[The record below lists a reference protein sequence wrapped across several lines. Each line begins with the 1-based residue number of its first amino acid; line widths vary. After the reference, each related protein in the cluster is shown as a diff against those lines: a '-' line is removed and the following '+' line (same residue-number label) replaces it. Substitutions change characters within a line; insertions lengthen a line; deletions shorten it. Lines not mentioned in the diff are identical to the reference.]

1 MHAAAKREEKSLIF
15 LSAALYKDAEDADA
29 KPCCS
34 RNDPP
39 HTDTGER
46 ETLRERMQEIWFW
59 QSVLDSR
66 GKCADKIKCCCDH
79 GASYGADKYIAVR
92 ISQYSFDQAKEDQN
106 N

>member
-1 MHAAAKREEKSLIF
+1 MRDAAKREEKSLILF
-15 LSAALYKDAEDADA
+15 AALYKDADYADA

-46 ETLRERMQEIWFW
+46 ETLREHMQEIWFW

-66 GKCADKIKCCCDH
+66 GKCADKIKCRCDH
-79 GASYGADKYIAVR
+79 CASYGADKYTAVR
-92 ISQYSFDQAKEDQN
+92 ISQAPFDQAKEDQN